1 MAYKSRVQVA
11 GPLVELL
18 SNNIGKT
25 FRTSELA
32 AMFGSTTS
40 AVSTTFH
47 RLHQSDWAIVSPKR
61 GAYKCLGVGS
71 FDLIKS
77 DDIRTGVKI
86 PKKLI
91 KRMTPEEALFV
102 PVAVASVTVP
112 EPVVVVVPL
121 PVSNWR
127 VGDIYVISYVTEKG
141 VYMESVDGHPYHVVM
156 TPL

>member
-1 MAYKSRVQVA
+1 MAYKPRVQVA
-11 GPLVELL
+11 GPLIELL

-32 AMFGSTTS
+32 DMFGSTTS
-40 AVSTTFH
+40 AISTTFH
-47 RLHQSDWAIVSPKR
+47 RLHQSDWVIVSPKR

-71 FDLIKS
+71 LDLIKT

-86 PKKLI
+86 PKKLP

-102 PVAVASVTVP
+102 PVVIDPVMVL
-112 EPVVVVVPL
+112 EPVAKAPL
-121 PVSNWR
+121 PVSKWR

-141 VYMESVDGHPYHVVM
+141 VYMENVDGRPYHVVM